1 MPVPYATAPAVG
13 VVVPFVPPLAIG
25 KVPVTPVVKG
35 KPVAFVRVTDVGV
48 PKIGVTNVGLV
59 DNTTLPEPVLD
70 VTPVPPDATGK
81 VPVVSADVDVA
92 YKAPPDVKD
101 VRFVPP
107 LVVARVPPRVTAPVD
122 APVGVKPVVPALN
135 DVTAVPDTALQV
147 GKPPDTVRTWPV
159 EPILSNAV
167 APAAVW

>member
-1 MPVPYATAPAVG
+1 
-13 VVVPFVPPLAIG
+13 
-25 KVPVTPVVKG
+25 VPVTPVVKG
-35 KPVAFVRVTDVGV
+35 KPVPFVRVTDVGV

-107 LVVARVPPRVTAPVD
+107 LVVARVPARVTAPVD
-122 APVGVKPVVPALN
+122 APVGVNPVVPALN
-135 DVTAVPDTALQV
+135 DVTAVPDTALQM
-147 GKPPDTVRTWPV
+147 GKPPDTVKTWPV
-159 EPILSNAV
+159 EPIPSKAV
-167 APAAVW
+167 EPAAVW